1 MNVDFLGHI
10 EAIRYT
16 DTAILITVSE
26 RRLGYRKKDGSIVDD
41 EILNYK
47 IIFKLGMRA
56 YISKFFDTGMLV
68 SIKGIVLPYAKDH
81 QGNIVEGYSI
91 IGETMS
97 RAAYPSKGIR
107 NEKRAIKESQIS
119 SSGTPDLDSYNE
131 PDF

>member
-16 DTAILITVSE
+16 DTAILVTVSE

-41 EILNYK
+41 ELLNYK

-68 SIKGIVLPYAKDH
+68 SIKGVMLPYAKDH

-97 RAAYPSKGIR
+97 RAAYPAKGFR
-107 NEKRAIKESQIS
+107 NEKRAIKESQLS
-119 SSGTPDLDSYNE
+119 SVGTPDLDSYNE